1 MRRADGTAAHR
12 PLSDVGFGAERAER
26 YEARLKRYV
35 AASAMEMEPSG
46 HATVHLDL
54 LGVGARRADRAQAA
68 LAVAERFGLQVTLT
82 GRRNTGARVHGEAEQ
97 VARLVAALPRVLH
110 YAEELASSAAR
121 MYGRWTRSRAHS
133 AYFAA
138 LEPAQ
143 RRAHAREFR
152 AAAYRAVVKV
162 LTGPLEAAA
171 VPEYDPGRLP
181 WDQAEAVAG
190 AIAEY
195 GWVDVRDA
203 YIPAEAVRVLD
214 TAVPSAPAPRSPGR
228 GQLVLLGDLRHTRPR
243 PARPVVVI
251 PCSGAKLDRPAPA
264 GDLYTG
270 PLHTLARQAADALV
284 AGGGTVLVL
293 SALHGL
299 LTLDEKVEPYDHTWK
314 DPGSVTVEELRAQ
327 AVRLGLAD
335 APDVVLL
342 TPGEY
347 TRRASAVWPGAR
359 TPLAHLGIGKQ
370 RGRLAALRDSPG
382 AYRHAQPAYA
392 AAA

>member
-1 MRRADGTAAHR
+1 MRRADGTPVHR

-26 YEARLKRYV
+26 HEARLKRYV
-35 AASAMEMEPSG
+35 DASVMEMATSG

-68 LAVAERFGLQVTLT
+68 LAVAERFGLHPTLT
-82 GRRNTGARVHGEAEQ
+82 GRRNTGVRVRGEAEQ

-110 YAEELASSAAR
+110 YAEKLASSAAR

-133 AYFAA
+133 AVFAA
-138 LEPAQ
+138 LAPAQ

-152 AAAYRAVVKV
+152 ATAYRSAVQVP
-162 LTGPLEAAA
+162 TRPLEAAS
-171 VPEYDPGRLP
+171 VPEYDSGRLP
-181 WDQAEAVAG
+181 WVQAEAVAG
-190 AIAEY
+190 GIAEY
-195 GWVDVRDA
+195 GWVDIRDA
-203 YIPAEAVRVLD
+203 YVPAEAVCVLD
-214 TAVPSAPAPRSPGR
+214 AAVLSAPAPRSPGL
-228 GQLVLLGDLRHTRPR
+228 GQLVLVSGLRDARPR

-264 GDLYTG
+264 GDLYIG
-270 PLHTLARQAADALV
+270 PLHIMARQAADALV

-335 APDVVLL
+335 AADVVLL

-382 AYRHAQPAYA
+382 TYLRAQPVYVPTA
-392 AAA
+392 